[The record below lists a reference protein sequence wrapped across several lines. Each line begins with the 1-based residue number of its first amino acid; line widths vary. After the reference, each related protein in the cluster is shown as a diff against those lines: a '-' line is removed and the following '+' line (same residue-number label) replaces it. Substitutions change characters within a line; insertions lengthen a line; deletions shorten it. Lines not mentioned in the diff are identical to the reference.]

1 MLDHIYSPD
10 WKVSFYNGAIGKEP
24 INGGREKMMPYA
36 QSVLC
41 SIWEK
46 TERDPDGSFGVDV
59 SEFANTNT
67 VLTASRLLKNRASQY
82 CFSGFGP
89 FSGVFAFGHVGV
101 GAPRAVFAARGD
113 TTTPS
118 GRDRNRN
125 QLA

>member
-1 MLDHIYSPD
+1 MLDHIYSPG
-10 WKVSFYNGAIGKEP
+10 WKVSFYSGAIGKEP

-67 VLTASRLLKNRASQY
+67 VLTARITTGTEGIGVEQTLELSTVATYNDKDDTKEAVSYTRKRRDEAATW
-82 CFSGFGP
+82 GP
-89 FSGVFAFGHVGV
+89 WE
-101 GAPRAVFAARGD
+101 RKD
-113 TTTPS
+113 
-118 GRDRNRN
+118 
-125 QLA
+125 